1 MKKTHSWPVYGH
13 DWAVDYLHRSIVK
26 ERVRHAYLIT
36 GPPSIGKRTLA
47 QAFAMTLN
55 CKHDDKAARPC
66 GECRPCRLTRSGN
79 FIDLLVAESD
89 DSTSVL
95 KIDAVREITHQ
106 IAMKPYEGRYKIAIF
121 PDFQQAQPRAQDALL
136 KTLEEPP
143 AYAVLI
149 LLATSLESILPTIT
163 SRSQVIQL
171 RPVTSDIIHNAL
183 MLNYKMMNEKAEML
197 ARLSGGR
204 IGWAIDAAQS
214 EDMLEQREQALDLL
228 ESTLNMN
235 RAERFD
241 VAGKL
246 GQDKPSLKTLLQ
258 LWQTY
263 WRDVLLHTEKS
274 EISTTNVD
282 RQIKIEQLAYD
293 VTAAQALT
301 ALKATQTMLDQLNTN
316 VNARLAL
323 EVMFLDYPGLTRGR

>member
-13 DWAVDYLHRSIVK
+13 DWAVDYLHRSIAN
-26 ERVRHAYLIT
+26 ERIRHAYLIA

-55 CKHDDKAARPC
+55 CKHEDKAVRPC
-66 GECRPCRLTRSGN
+66 GECRPCRQIKAGH
-79 FIDLLVAESD
+79 FIDLLTAESE
-89 DSTSVL
+89 DSTSTL
-95 KIDAVREITHQ
+95 KIDAVRDITRQ
-106 IAMKPYEGRYKIAIF
+106 IAMKPYEGRYKIAVF

-143 AYAVLI
+143 PYAVLI

-163 SRSQVIQL
+163 SRSQVIHL
-171 RPVTSDIIHNAL
+171 RPVSSDVIHNAL
-183 MLNYKMMNEKAEML
+183 MLNYKMMTEKAEML

-214 EDMLEQREQALDLL
+214 EDMLEQREEALNLL

-235 RAERFD
+235 RAERFNI
-241 VAGKL
+241 AGNL
-246 GQDKPSLKTLLQ
+246 GRDKPSLKTLLQ

-263 WRDVLLHTEKS
+263 WRDVLLHTEDS
-274 EISTTNVD
+274 GVNTTNVD
-282 RQIKIEQLAYD
+282 RQVKIEQLAYD
-293 VTAAQALT
+293 VTSDHALT
-301 ALKATQTMLDQLNTN
+301 ALHATQTMLDQLNTN
-316 VNARLAL
+316 ANARLAL